1 MRGAPLPAAA
11 WLAHVCSVE
20 GDSCNCAVLG
30 SASLLC
36 KRRTLPLCVC
46 RRLCAAAFA
55 DRQLQRSGRCHES
68 EVFAAFRRAP
78 GNGRYRSP
86 DTLPDSTLRDMV
98 RNWHPGVE
106 RTRTGYLKNMSLQGS
121 SSAAGVAGARGGR
134 VGVAAVVE
142 SEPPSPASSGS
153 DLLDSIA
160 AAAADQEVAAAG
172 EQQQRQ
178 Q

>member
-1 MRGAPLPAAA
+1 M
-11 WLAHVCSVE
+11 SVATV
-20 GDSCNCAVLG
+20 AVLG

-36 KRRTLPLCVC
+36 KRRTLSLCVS
-46 RRLCAAAFA
+46 RPLCAAAFA

-78 GNGRYRSP
+78 GNGRYRSL

-121 SSAAGVAGARGGR
+121 SSAARGGR

-142 SEPPSPASSGS
+142 AEPLSPASSGS

-160 AAAADQEVAAAG
+160 AAADQEAAAAAG
-172 EQQQRQ
+172 EQQQQQQRQ